1 MVNVRCDDK
10 TNIDHPSVK
19 RVVAAVESEL
29 GDQGRVLL
37 RPSGTEPLIRVMVE
51 GVHQDLVEKSAQAI
65 AESVSRI
72 VH

>member
-1 MVNVRCDDK
+1 M
-10 TNIDHPSVK
+10 
-19 RVVAAVESEL
+19 VAAVESEL